1 MAELLRRLIAWVVLS
16 CRIRPAPRHALCDPL
31 PATGVSSP
39 RFHPL
44 PDHRSPY
51 CADIVIDGTSTV
63 AVRPYLVAHEQQQ
76 WRPQGDTTSARPG
89 AGVYS
94 AAGSEAA

>member
-1 MAELLRRLIAWVVLS
+1 MTELLRRLLAWVGLS
-16 CRIRPAPRHALCDPL
+16 CRLRPAHRHALCETL
-31 PATGVSSP
+31 PATGVSAP

-51 CADIVIDGTSTV
+51 GAEVVIDGTSTV
-63 AVRPYLVAHEQQQ
+63 AARPYLVAHEQQQ
-76 WRPQGDTTSARPG
+76 WRPQGDAPSARQG
-89 AGVYS
+89 AELYP

>member
-1 MAELLRRLIAWVVLS
+1 MTELLRRLVAWVGLT
-16 CRIRPAPRHALCDPL
+16 CRLCPAHRHALCEIL

-39 RFHPL
+39 RVHPL
-44 PDHRSPY
+44 PAHRSPY
-51 CADIVIDGTSTV
+51 CADVVIDGTSTL

-89 AGVYS
+89 AGLYP